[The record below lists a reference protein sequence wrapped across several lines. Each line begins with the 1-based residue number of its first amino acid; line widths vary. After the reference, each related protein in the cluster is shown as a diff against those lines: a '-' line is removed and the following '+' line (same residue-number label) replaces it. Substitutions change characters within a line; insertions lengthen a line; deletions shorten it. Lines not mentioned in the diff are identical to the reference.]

1 MSDADLWFHR
11 PRPNPDAA
19 ARIFC
24 LPFAGGRAQI
34 FNGWPEGVPPEVE
47 VVALQLPGRAA
58 RVQEDPFER
67 LEPLLEALLEAL
79 GPELD
84 RPYYLFGH
92 SMGGL
97 VAFEIAG
104 PLDFSTVGV
113 LSGLLEPLAKQGI
126 SILALSTYDTDWI
139 LIDSQHADEA
149 MATWK
154 RDGNTAAP
162 ARLGGATS

>member
-1 MSDADLWFHR
+1 MSLALHLMR
-11 PRPNPDAA
+11 HA
-19 ARIFC
+19 
-24 LPFAGGRAQI
+24 
-34 FNGWPEGVPPEVE
+34 VE
-47 VVALQLPGRAA
+47 VGFARLPAGDEPTWDWRTGPLASITYTESETSIVCA
-58 RVQEDPFER
+58 FESVPSGTKVQ
-67 LEPLLEALLEAL
+67 
-79 GPELD
+79 GP
-84 RPYYLFGH
+84 
-92 SMGGL
+92 L

-139 LIDSQHADEA
+139 LIGAQHADEA

-162 ARLGGATS
+162 ARLGGGTS

>member
-1 MSDADLWFHR
+1 MS
-11 PRPNPDAA
+11 
-19 ARIFC
+19 
-24 LPFAGGRAQI
+24 LPLHLMRHA
-34 FNGWPEGVPPEVE
+34 VE
-47 VVALQLPGRAA
+47 VGFARLPAGEEPSWDWRTGPLASITYTDSETSIVCA
-58 RVQEDPFER
+58 YESVPSGTKVQ
-67 LEPLLEALLEAL
+67 
-79 GPELD
+79 GP
-84 RPYYLFGH
+84 
-92 SMGGL
+92 L

-139 LIDSQHADEA
+139 LIEAQHADEA

>member
-1 MSDADLWFHR
+1 MSLALHLMR
-11 PRPNPDAA
+11 HA
-19 ARIFC
+19 
-24 LPFAGGRAQI
+24 
-34 FNGWPEGVPPEVE
+34 VE
-47 VVALQLPGRAA
+47 VGFARLPAGEEPSWDWRTGPLASITYTDSETSVVCA
-58 RVQEDPFER
+58 FESVPSGTKVQ
-67 LEPLLEALLEAL
+67 
-79 GPELD
+79 GP
-84 RPYYLFGH
+84 
-92 SMGGL
+92 L

-139 LIDSQHADEA
+139 LIQAQHADEA

-162 ARLGGATS
+162 ARLSGGGS

>member
-1 MSDADLWFHR
+1 MS
-11 PRPNPDAA
+11 
-19 ARIFC
+19 
-24 LPFAGGRAQI
+24 LPLHLMRHA
-34 FNGWPEGVPPEVE
+34 VE
-47 VVALQLPGRAA
+47 VGFARLPAGDEPTWDWRTGPLASITYTDSETSVVCA
-58 RVQEDPFER
+58 FESVPKGTKVQ
-67 LEPLLEALLEAL
+67 
-79 GPELD
+79 GP
-84 RPYYLFGH
+84 
-92 SMGGL
+92 L

-139 LIDSQHADEA
+139 LIEAQHADEA

-162 ARLGGATS
+162 ARLGGGTS

>member
-1 MSDADLWFHR
+1 MS
-11 PRPNPDAA
+11 
-19 ARIFC
+19 
-24 LPFAGGRAQI
+24 LPLHLMRHA
-34 FNGWPEGVPPEVE
+34 VE
-47 VVALQLPGRAA
+47 VGFARLPAGEEPTWDWRTGPLASITYTDSETSVVCA
-58 RVQEDPFER
+58 FESVPSGTRVQ
-67 LEPLLEALLEAL
+67 
-79 GPELD
+79 GP
-84 RPYYLFGH
+84 
-92 SMGGL
+92 L

-139 LIDSQHADEA
+139 LIEAQHADEA

-162 ARLGGATS
+162 ARLGGGTS